1 MTRQLPG
8 RNTVLMVDG
17 DPDETLV
24 ARCLQGEV
32 QAFEPLVVRYQRV
45 LYNAAYRLLGDR
57 EDARDVAQG
66 ALVKAYEK
74 LSSFDPRYRFF
85 SWIYRIV
92 VNEALNTRSRRRP
105 SAPLAADLA
114 GGADIEQAL
123 VSRERSD
130 SVQAAL
136 LRLGTDDREVI
147 VLRHFAELSYAE
159 IGETL
164 GIAEKTVKSRLHEAR
179 QRLGRILGP
188 ERLQ

>member
-1 MTRQLPG
+1 
-8 RNTVLMVDG
+8 MVDG
-17 DPDETLV
+17 DPDEALV
-24 ARCLQGEV
+24 ARCLRGEV
-32 QAFEPLVVRYQRV
+32 EAFEPLVARYQRV

-105 SAPLAADLA
+105 AAPLVGDLP
-114 GGADIEQAL
+114 GGAGVEDAL
-123 VSRERSD
+123 ASRERKD
-130 SVQAAL
+130 FVQAAL
-136 LRLGTDDREVI
+136 LRLSAEDREVI

-164 GIAEKTVKSRLHEAR
+164 GVTEKIVKSRLHEAR
-179 QRLGRILGP
+179 QRLGRML
-188 ERLQ
+188 ESESLQ